1 MTSPRALASRYAILA
16 LLACVLAV
24 ASAAPGS
31 AEERATALSDEVRAH
46 TRRLSETLRR
56 SITPELKSALGERVS
71 RGRPEPHVR
80 GRSLAETGICEWYQ
94 QDEDY
99 GYTFTCGLRPSVVND
114 FKPATIEGRTGFDVI
129 KPYVNCLDITDEDGC
144 KMNPSC
150 IWYPAGG
157 RYAEDTCDGDFGR
170 LLTAHVPANACAEED
185 QVDET
190 LQALYLREYFTCP
203 KFQSESTCNDLK
215 GMSCYWDETTN
226 ECTLQSSTFLLDL
239 IRNTAKDLHMIV
251 ALGRQAD
258 TCAVKTT
265 QSDCDAVTACSW
277 TSATSL
283 CDVAESTVKSIV
295 GVETLAGVYSI
306 WNTCQIKSQSQCNS
320 DVNCKWSD
328 GNCELT
334 NAKAGEMLVDG
345 MADGP
350 FKTFISDGIYCTN
363 SRESEGT
370 ISSDSFNACYNNGG
384 TKEDGSTLGGMCSIS
399 DDFYHLVA
407 GKYECFYWPDDPWS
421 DDVFDAPYPGY
432 GKRCPNIFEKFLAE
446 NTACGAANSEAEC
459 GTGDYKDCKWEE
471 EEGVGSCNFDGDNI
485 WNLIVG
491 EEDGANLLSLFGNCS
506 SQTTEAACGVVERDI
521 DFFSLKYPTEATVKA
536 TLSFSGLDTMS
547 AEMAAKVQAAVATAV
562 GGDVTADQIAI
573 KGVQFPV
580 ESKIELSISK
590 SAVDAD
596 LAAFETKFK
605 TGLAED
611 LGVYPSDIVIK
622 YIQDASSRRRR
633 SLLSS
638 HVEIDYEVN
647 GAPDAVRAR
656 SIAKTVQSSGGLTA
670 LKSSTD
676 TTATVPAGTA
686 PTYALQVEV
695 EPKTSDPNGVAARLD
710 SATITV
716 DGVTATHVTYA
727 SDDLEKKED
736 DTFMFGLTA
745 LVFALLCA
753 GVALLVAI
761 LVCCVAMTKRR
772 GSAKVSAAV
781 STMPAG
787 KDVEKA

>member
-31 AEERATALSDEVRAH
+31 AEERATALSDEIRAH
-46 TRRLSETLRR
+46 TTRLSETLRW
-56 SITPELKSALGERVS
+56 SITSELTSALGERIS

-80 GRSLAETGICEWYQ
+80 GRSLAEIGICGWYQ
-94 QDEDY
+94 QGADY
-99 GYTFTCGLRPSVVND
+99 DYSFSCDLRPSVVND
-114 FKPATIEGRTGFDVI
+114 FKPATIEGRTGFEVL
-129 KPYVNCLDITDEDGC
+129 KPIVTCMDITDEDEC
-144 KMNPSC
+144 KMKPSC
-150 IWYPAGG
+150 IWYPAGD
-157 RYAEDTCDGDFGR
+157 RYAEDTCDGDFNS
-170 LLTAHVPANACAEED
+170 LLTAPVPANACAEED
-185 QVDET
+185 KVSET
-190 LQALYLREYFTCP
+190 VYTLFARETFACQ
-203 KFQSESTCNDLK
+203 KFQSESTCNNAK
-215 GMSCYWDETTN
+215 GLSCSWDAGN
-226 ECTLQSSTFLLDL
+226 DACTLTGLTFLLDL

-258 TCAVKTT
+258 TCKVKTT
-265 QSDCDAVTACSW
+265 QSDCDAVAACSW

-295 GVETLAGVYSI
+295 GVETLAGVYST

-345 MADGP
+345 MADGA
-350 FKTFISDGIYCTN
+350 FKTFISDGVYCTN
-363 SRESEGT
+363 SRESDGT
-370 ISSDSFNACYNNGG
+370 ISIVSSTDCYNNGR
-384 TKEDGSTLGGMCSIS
+384 TKEDGSTLGGTCLIS
-399 DDFYHLVA
+399 DDFYHLAA
-407 GKYECFYWPDDPWS
+407 GKYECFYWPDDPWFNN
-421 DDVFDAPYPGY
+421 VLTAPYPGY
-432 GKRCPNIFEKFLAE
+432 DKRCPNVFEQYMAE

-471 EEGVGSCNFDGDNI
+471 GSCSFDGEKI

-491 EEDGANLLSLFGNCS
+491 EEDASNLMSISGNCS
-506 SQTTEAACGVVERDI
+506 SQTTEAACGAVERDI

-611 LGVYPSDIVIK
+611 LGVLPSDIVIK

-638 HVEIDYEVN
+638 HVEVDYEVN
-647 GAPDAVRAR
+647 GAPDAVRAQ

-676 TTATVPAGTA
+676 TTATVPAGTT

-727 SDDLEKKED
+727 SDDLEKKDD

-753 GVALLVAI
+753 GVALLVAV

>member
-56 SITPELKSALGERVS
+56 SITPELTSALGERIS

-80 GRSLAETGICEWYQ
+80 GRSLAEIGICEWYQ
-94 QDEDY
+94 QDADY
-99 GYTFTCGLRPSVVND
+99 DYNFTCDLRPSVVND
-114 FKPATIEGRTGFDVI
+114 FKPATIEGRTGFEVL
-129 KPYVNCLDITDEDGC
+129 KPVVTCLDITDEDEC
-144 KMNPSC
+144 KMKPSC

-157 RYAEDTCDGDFGR
+157 RYAEDTCDGDFGS

-185 QVDET
+185 KVSET
-190 LQALYLREYFTCP
+190 IYSLFVREFSACR
-203 KFQSESTCNDLK
+203 KFQSESTCNNARGL
-215 GMSCYWDETTN
+215 SCSWVAADDACSLE
-226 ECTLQSSTFLLDL
+226 SGTFLLDL

-265 QSDCDAVTACSW
+265 QSDCDAFTACSW

-345 MADGP
+345 MADGA
-350 FKTFISDGIYCTN
+350 FKTFISDGVYCTN
-363 SRESEGT
+363 SRETDGT
-370 ISSDSFNACYNNGG
+370 VSSDSSTACYMNGR
-384 TKEDGSTLGGMCSIS
+384 TKEDGSTLGGTCFIN
-399 DDFYHLVA
+399 DDFYHLAA
-407 GKYECFYWPDDPWS
+407 GKYECFYWPDDPW
-421 DDVFDAPYPGY
+421 FDNILTAPYPGY
-432 GKRCPNIFEKFLAE
+432 DERCPNVFEQYMAE
-446 NTACGAANSEAEC
+446 NTACGEANSEAEC

-471 EEGVGSCNFDGDNI
+471 GSCSFDADNI
-485 WNLIVG
+485 WKLIVG
-491 EEDGANLLSLFGNCS
+491 EEDGANLMSIAGDCS
-506 SQTTEAACGVVERDI
+506 SQTTEAACGAVERDI
-521 DFFSLKYPTEATVKA
+521 DFFSLKYPTEATVNA

-611 LGVYPSDIVIK
+611 LGVLPSDIVIK

-638 HVEIDYEVN
+638 HVEVDYEVN
-647 GAPDAVRAR
+647 GAPDAVRAQ

-676 TTATVPAGTA
+676 TTATVPAGTT

-695 EPKTSDPNGVAARLD
+695 EPKTSDPHGVAARLD

-727 SDDLEKKED
+727 SDDLEKKDD

-753 GVALLVAI
+753 GVAIFVAI